1 MALHCGMIGLTGA
14 GTSRLFQAMTG
25 TDPDL
30 MGEAGKTR
38 LARILVPD
46 PRLHAIAGI
55 VQPAKVVP
63 ATMHVIDIPGLIKEG
78 GQQGGNRFL
87 ADIRQTDA
95 IIMVLRCF
103 THHGLPHPEGSIN
116 PLRDKEILELEMVAK
131 DLETLEKKIERTD
144 KLCRIGDKTAK
155 KDMEV
160 LASLQ
165 AHLEEGLPVRQFTVK
180 ETDQALVDGC
190 FFLTAKT
197 VIYVCNVDEASAVNG
212 NEYSRKFVETMGSVK
227 EEICIIA
234 AEAEAEIARL
244 DQEEERMEFLQVL
257 GLEEPAVHKLV
268 RSAYQALQLN
278 TFFTTGPKEVRAWT
292 FRKGTLAPEAAGII
306 HSDMEKGFIR
316 AEVFRSEDFLALGS
330 EHACKTQ
337 GKFRLEGKNYL
348 LQDGDIFHVRF
359 NV

>member
-25 TDPDL
+25 TGPEP
-30 MGEAGKTR
+30 MGESGKAR
-38 LARILVPD
+38 MARILVPD
-46 PRLHAIAGI
+46 SRLDAIARI

-78 GQQGGNRFL
+78 GKQGGNRFL
-87 ADIRQTDA
+87 TDIRQTDA
-95 IIMVLRCF
+95 IIMVIRCF
-103 THHGLPHPEGSIN
+103 AQNDLPHPEGSIN
-116 PLRDKEILELEMVAK
+116 PVRDKETLELEMVAK
-131 DLETLEKKIERTD
+131 DLETLERKMQRTD

-155 KDMEV
+155 KDMDV
-160 LASLQ
+160 LVSLQ
-165 AHLEEGLPVRQFTVK
+165 DHLEQGLPVRQYPVK

-212 NEYSRKFVETMGSVK
+212 NEYSRNFVESMGPAN

-234 AEAEAEIARL
+234 GEAEAEIARL
-244 DQEEERMEFLQVL
+244 DQAEERMEFLREL
-257 GLEEPAVHKLV
+257 GLEVPAVHKLL

-278 TFFTTGPKEVRAWT
+278 TFFTMGPKEVRAWT
-292 FRKGTLAPEAAGII
+292 VRKGTLAPQAAGII

-316 AEVFRSEDFLALGS
+316 AEVFRSEDFIELGS
-330 EHACKTQ
+330 EHACKTE
-337 GKFRLEGKNYL
+337 GKFRLEGRNYL